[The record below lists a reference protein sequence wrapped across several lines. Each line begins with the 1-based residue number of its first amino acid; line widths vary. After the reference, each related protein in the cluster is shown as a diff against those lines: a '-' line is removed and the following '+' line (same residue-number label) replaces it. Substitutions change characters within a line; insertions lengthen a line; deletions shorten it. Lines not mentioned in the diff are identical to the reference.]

1 MVKRYCYKY
10 VTATELTVKTNMC
23 CGGKLTHICR
33 KNNILYHI
41 IYIILQHFIL
51 CVKYYFQYLSV
62 KPFYELI

>member
-10 VTATELTVKTNMC
+10 VTAAELTVKTNMC
-23 CGGKLTHICR
+23 CGGKLIHICW

-41 IYIILQHFIL
+41 IYIILHFIL